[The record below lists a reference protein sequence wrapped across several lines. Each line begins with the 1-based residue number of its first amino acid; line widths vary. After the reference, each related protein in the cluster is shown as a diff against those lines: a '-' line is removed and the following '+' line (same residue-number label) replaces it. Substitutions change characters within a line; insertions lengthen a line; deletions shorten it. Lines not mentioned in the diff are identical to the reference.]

1 MHTAAKDMEKAFN
14 DILEIKGV
22 RGALLI
28 SPTGETVFRSGGAP
42 AADIDP
48 AQNGLDLEGLA
59 QFAEADLF
67 FENARIYVRPGP
79 WGYLV
84 VVMDHGAPAAMV
96 RLNCDALT
104 MALGNGGKPRRKARF
119 FFRRGR

>member
-1 MHTAAKDMEKAFN
+1 MEKAFN

-28 SPTGETVFRSGGAP
+28 SPTGETVFRSGRAP

-48 AQNGLDLEGLA
+48 LQNDLDLAGLA
-59 QFAEADLF
+59 EFAEADLF
-67 FENARIYVRPGP
+67 YENARLYVRPGP
-79 WGYLV
+79 WGYLMV
-84 VVMDHGAPAAMV
+84 IMDHGAPAAMV

-104 MALGNGGKPRRKARF
+104 VALGNGGKQRRKARF

>member
-1 MHTAAKDMEKAFN
+1 MEKAFN
-14 DILEIKGV
+14 DILEIEGV
-22 RGALLI
+22 RWALLI

-42 AADIDP
+42 AVAIDP
-48 AQNGLDLEGLA
+48 AQNSLDLPGLGE
-59 QFAEADLF
+59 FAEADLF
-67 FENARIYVRPGP
+67 YENARLYVRPGP
-79 WGYLV
+79 WGYLMV
-84 VVMDHGAPAAMV
+84 AMDHGAPAAMV